1 MGAKYRVA
9 IIGTGRMGGLMEDEF
24 PPGSQFHK
32 PYGHFSAYQ
41 SIEETEVVAVANRG
55 EERLKRFERRFG
67 ITNTYLDYRE
77 MIETEKPDI
86 VSVTTASVHRA
97 EPIIFCAEHGVR
109 GIYSEK
115 GLCASLAEA
124 DRIREAVT
132 ANNVAFNWGAMRRH
146 HDGFKQLRAAIADG
160 AIGDLLYGVMYS
172 RTDIIKHHPHTVDL
186 VSMMLGDPTPVW
198 VEGRLA
204 EPGEG
209 DVPGSKPYPEYDAAG
224 HRYLPPAGE
233 ELADPIVG
241 FFPGR
246 LRQRDGGDIRAA
258 ARQLRRG
265 RAWHGRPGVCVGQR
279 RRVRC
284 AGSDQGRLRRLDA
297 GIPARGRKPDG
308 EHDPQHHP
316 GAGDGR
322 AHQREH

>member
-97 EPIIFCAEHGVR
+97 EPIIFCAEHGGTGHLLGEGAVR
-109 GIYSEK
+109 VVGGS
-115 GLCASLAEA
+115 GPHPRGRSRRTMWPSTGGPCAA
-124 DRIREAVT
+124 T
-132 ANNVAFNWGAMRRH
+132 

-224 HRYLPPAGE
+224 HR
-233 ELADPIVG
+233 
-241 FFPGR
+241 
-246 LRQRDGGDIRAA
+246 
-258 ARQLRRG
+258 
-265 RAWHGRPGVCVGQR
+265 
-279 RRVRC
+279 
-284 AGSDQGRLRRLDA
+284 
-297 GIPARGRKPDG
+297 
-308 EHDPQHHP
+308 
-316 GAGDGR
+316 
-322 AHQREH
+322 